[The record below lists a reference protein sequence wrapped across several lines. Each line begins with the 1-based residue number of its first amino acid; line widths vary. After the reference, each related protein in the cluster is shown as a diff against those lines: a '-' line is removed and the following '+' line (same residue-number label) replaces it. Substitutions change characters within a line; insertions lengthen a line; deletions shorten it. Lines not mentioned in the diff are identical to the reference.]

1 MQWPSWSSRTQPFAL
16 EPAWDIEERA
26 HHRRGLRMMDES
38 DGDFA
43 RGIELPN
50 LDASRLFG
58 VDVPHARGSDTG
70 ANAAEESRRIAA
82 FDHAV
87 QDCAGAFAGLVE
99 QSAPLLGGGRA
110 DHRQLVERE
119 RKSTR

>member
-1 MQWPSWSSRTQPFAL
+1 
-16 EPAWDIEERA
+16 
-26 HHRRGLRMMDES
+26 MMDES

-82 FDHAV
+82 FDHAF
-87 QDCAGAFAGLVE
+87 QDSAGAFAGLVE
-99 QSAPLLGGGRA
+99 PSAPLLGGGLA
-110 DHRQLVERE
+110 DHRQLVERFE
-119 RKSTR
+119 GVSRRQIASDWFGEHDDEVVRRGDG

>member
-87 QDCAGAFAGLVE
+87 QDCAGAFRSEEHTSELQALMRTS
-99 QSAPLLGGGRA
+99 SAVFCL
-110 DHRQLVERE
+110 Q
-119 RKSTR
+119 KK

>member
-1 MQWPSWSSRTQPFAL
+1 MIRRPPRSTRTDTL
-16 EPAWDIEERA
+16 
-26 HHRRGLRMMDES
+26 
-38 DGDFA
+38 
-43 RGIELPN
+43 LPYTT
-50 LDASRLFG
+50 LFRSRLFG
-58 VDVPHARGSDTG
+58 VDGPHARGSDTG

-110 DHRQLVERE
+110 DHRQLVERFE
-119 RKSTR
+119 GDSRRQIGADG

>member
-1 MQWPSWSSRTQPFAL
+1 
-16 EPAWDIEERA
+16 
-26 HHRRGLRMMDES
+26 MMDES

-99 QSAPLLGGGRA
+99 QSAPLLGGDGQIIGSLSSDLKVTVAGR
-110 DHRQLVERE
+110 LVPMGEA
-119 RKSTR
+119 STMPRGRVAVKVRPHGVFATLL